1 MMSKKIIY
9 VILVLLCFESYS
21 QDNLSLKIPV
31 GINWRSTTMNLFNFN
46 QVRYDYIIPFVG
58 GWNTQVVSINAGVQ
72 LYSENFRMAI
82 EYVPNLRYNYI
93 HHSNGDTTTHLVP
106 SINSS
111 INCTYEFII
120 DHQFRAI
127 KYFNNSKKEGK
138 LPKYIALGYGIN
150 NAGKGVYLKNVLSP
164 GVDWYRLDY
173 STLSVGAG
181 FPIWQ
186 GIYFEPSINY
196 IPKTFPNNKFDELM
210 TFSFA
215 LRYTINAFDF

>member
-1 MMSKKIIY
+1 MLS
-9 VILVLLCFESYS
+9 FRSYS
-21 QDNLSLKIPV
+21 QDNLSLRIPV
-31 GINWRSTTMNLFNFN
+31 GLNWRSTLMNVFNFN
-46 QVRYDYIIPFVG
+46 SIRYDYRIPFARES
-58 GWNTQVVSINAGVQ
+58 NTQVFSVNAGIQ

-82 EYVPNLRYNYI
+82 EYVPNLRHNYI
-93 HHSNGDTTTHLVP
+93 HHSNGDTTTHTV
-106 SINSS
+106 SS
-111 INCTYEFII
+111 ASTNLSVNPTYGFII
-120 DHQFRAI
+120 DHQFRVL
-127 KYFNNSKKEGK
+127 KYFNNSKKKGK

>member
-1 MMSKKIIY
+1 M
-9 VILVLLCFESYS
+9 
-21 QDNLSLKIPV
+21 
-31 GINWRSTTMNLFNFN
+31 GINLRSTTMNLFNFN
-46 QVRYDYIIPFVG
+46 QVRYDYEIPFVG
-58 GWNTQVVSINAGVQ
+58 EWNTQVFSVNIGIQ

-82 EYVPNLRYNYI
+82 EYVPNLRHGYI

-111 INCTYEFII
+111 INPTYEFII
-120 DHQFRAI
+120 DHQFRVI
-127 KYFNNSKKEGK
+127 KYFNNSKNEGK
-138 LPKYIALGYGIN
+138 LPKYISLGYAIN

-164 GVDWYRLDY
+164 DVDWYRLDY

-210 TFSFA
+210 TFSLA
-215 LRYTINAFDF
+215 LRYTINAFNF